1 MKNIVEEIIP
11 KNILNEMIDYLY
23 SNGLIIKNNEI
34 GVTHLPII
42 INPSPIIKSFFDK
55 IQFYQIAFNKII
67 DKLSRDQEYLEQ
79 ILTPISEKDDFI
91 KKLLDISKKVS
102 SYEHKQNIQC
112 GIFRNDYMVD
122 KIKKFIYLNEYNTN
136 GVDNFSFSDKLK
148 HFYSFFSKNI

>member
-55 IQFYQIAFNKII
+55 IHFT
-67 DKLSRDQEYLEQ
+67 KLHL
-79 ILTPISEKDDFI
+79 I
-91 KKLLDISKKVS
+91 K
-102 SYEHKQNIQC
+102 
-112 GIFRNDYMVD
+112 
-122 KIKKFIYLNEYNTN
+122 
-136 GVDNFSFSDKLK
+136 
-148 HFYSFFSKNI
+148 

>member
-34 GVTHLPII
+34 GVTHLPIV

-67 DKLSRDQEYLEQ
+67 DKLSRDQEYLE
-79 ILTPISEKDDFI
+79 
-91 KKLLDISKKVS
+91 
-102 SYEHKQNIQC
+102 
-112 GIFRNDYMVD
+112 R
-122 KIKKFIYLNEYNTN
+122 
-136 GVDNFSFSDKLK
+136 
-148 HFYSFFSKNI
+148 